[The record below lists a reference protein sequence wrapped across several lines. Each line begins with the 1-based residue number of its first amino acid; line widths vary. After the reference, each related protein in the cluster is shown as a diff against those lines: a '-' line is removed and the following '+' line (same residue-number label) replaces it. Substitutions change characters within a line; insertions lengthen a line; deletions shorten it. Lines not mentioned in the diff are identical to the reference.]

1 MKVFAKRL
9 IALTII
15 ISSMISCQESTSED
29 LEIFETET
37 ALNKEEVLS
46 LTESVIVNYPVTG
59 ITNNSTITTINNDFD
74 MEDYA
79 EATNR
84 LRLNFPFDITIDGE
98 VITIND
104 MKQLKELIKQNKG
117 RKRPEFVFPIS
128 VELEDGSPQEIADKE
143 ALRAYLDSLDE
154 GVKPVFVFPLT
165 VLINGST
172 IEVSDEN
179 ELKAVMGKPAK
190 GRRPHLVFPLS
201 IILEDGNTQEIADKV
216 EFKAYLDTLADGV
229 KPVFD
234 FPISVIKN
242 GETIVVNTQEEFDAL
257 VKKPKRG
264 KRPEFVFPIS
274 VTLTDGTTQEIA
286 DQDALKTYHQS
297 LDKGDRPVY
306 VFPLSIIKN
315 GETIV
320 LNSQEELDALCGK

>member
-84 LRLNFPFDITIDGE
+84 PRLNFPFDITIDGE

-128 VELEDGSPQEIADKE
+128 VELEDGSPQEIVDKE